1 MMTENSILPKD
12 CDPMGQAI
20 LDYQTTGKASTL
32 KVLSTMFD
40 DDEMSVPYL
49 FRTEESF
56 PVLER
61 VALGMAS
68 GRVLDV
74 GAGAGCH
81 AIALQNKGLDV
92 TAIDVSPLSC
102 EAMRLRGL
110 KNVQCVNFFSPM
122 FDERFD
128 TILMLMNGTG
138 IAGELENLPN
148 LLRRAASLLA
158 DGGKILI
165 DSSDLKYLFENED
178 GSFDIDLND
187 KYYGEVDYQMQY
199 RKVKG
204 KPFNWLYVDFPML
217 KAVAEDC
224 GLKCKM
230 VEQGNHYDYL
240 AQITK

>member
-61 VALGMAS
+61 VALGLAS

-110 KNVQCVNFFSPM
+110 KNVQCVNFFS
-122 FDERFD
+122 
-128 TILMLMNGTG
+128 
-138 IAGELENLPN
+138 
-148 LLRRAASLLA
+148 
-158 DGGKILI
+158 
-165 DSSDLKYLFENED
+165 
-178 GSFDIDLND
+178 
-187 KYYGEVDYQMQY
+187 
-199 RKVKG
+199 
-204 KPFNWLYVDFPML
+204 
-217 KAVAEDC
+217 
-224 GLKCKM
+224 
-230 VEQGNHYDYL
+230 
-240 AQITK
+240 